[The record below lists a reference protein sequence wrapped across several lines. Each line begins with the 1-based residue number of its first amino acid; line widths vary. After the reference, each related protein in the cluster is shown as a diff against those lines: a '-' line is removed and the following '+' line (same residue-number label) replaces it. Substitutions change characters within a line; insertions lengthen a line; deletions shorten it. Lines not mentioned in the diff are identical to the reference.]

1 MKRLEQSNSTNPGLP
16 GHLVLHG
23 QQVLCPWEREGRE
36 GGRAGAP
43 CPAPAFFNPREQPG
57 FLQFHVS
64 KFHTKQYL
72 MRRFYCSFFFLTLNK
87 TFLRSLSGM
96 TSQDLLPRCVC
107 FAYHP
112 LGSHMDLAV
121 PSPLPP
127 PLACELWGAGSEQP
141 STAIFSLQGRV
152 WHPGVSWTSA
162 GQWRTEICFF
172 CVAVKGRSQNV
183 KRVKL

>member
-1 MKRLEQSNSTNPGLP
+1 MGGRSSA
-16 GHLVLHG
+16 HG
-23 QQVLCPWEREGRE
+23 GEREGSGE
-36 GGRAGAP
+36 GRSSMPRSSLLQPKRAAGFSSVP
-43 CPAPAFFNPREQPG
+43 C
-57 FLQFHVS
+57 V

-87 TFLRSLSGM
+87 MFLRPLSRM

-107 FAYHP
+107 FTYH
-112 LGSHMDLAV
+112 LLESHMDLAV
-121 PSPLPP
+121 PSSLPP

-141 STAIFSLQGRV
+141 SMAIFSLQGRA
-152 WHPGVSWTSA
+152 WHTGASWTSA

-172 CVAVKGRSQNV
+172 CLAVKGRSQNV